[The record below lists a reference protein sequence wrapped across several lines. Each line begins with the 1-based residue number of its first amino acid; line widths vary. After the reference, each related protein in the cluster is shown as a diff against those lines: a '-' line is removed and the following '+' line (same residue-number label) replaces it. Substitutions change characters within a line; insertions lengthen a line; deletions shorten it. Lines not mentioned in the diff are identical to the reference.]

1 MSGVGATATSSLVA
15 VNVCFQAAAK
25 LTSTADVR
33 RKADFHHYRNCPMK
47 KAADNAGGR

>member
-1 MSGVGATATSSLVA
+1 MISGVFAGG
-15 VNVCFQAAAK
+15 VCFQEATK
-25 LTSTADVR
+25 LIAMAYMR